1 MTALHTAYFGLGTNL
16 GDRRANLL
24 DARRRLSPRA
34 TVTGASSMYETEP
47 WGIEDQPMFLNQV
60 LVGQTALSP
69 EALLTLAKDIERQMG
84 RQNTLRNGPR
94 LIDIDVLM
102 VDQLQLTGERLTLP
116 HPRLTDRAFVMI
128 PLAELAPEV
137 RIPGTQT
144 TAAEW
149 AKRLEGTWGVKLWT
163 PDEDDA

>member
-1 MTALHTAYFGLGTNL
+1 
-16 GDRRANLL
+16 
-24 DARRRLSPRA
+24 
-34 TVTGASSMYETEP
+34 
-47 WGIEDQPMFLNQV
+47 
-60 LVGQTALSP
+60 
-69 EALLTLAKDIERQMG
+69 
-84 RQNTLRNGPR
+84 
-94 LIDIDVLM
+94 M